1 MQPIATE
8 RRDDIVYKQLL
19 DNIKSGA
26 WKSGD
31 KLPTEAELCGI
42 FNVSRSTI
50 RAAIQR
56 LRSIGLVETVHGK
69 GTYICDNHELFD
81 HSGFTDTMDISA
93 KEYRD
98 MIELRSAIENSA
110 VRAIID
116 SGEEHDFSDVKAAFQ
131 GMEAAAAKL
140 DYVELTKYDLMFHL
154 SIIICSGNSIFI
166 QIMRIFHDEY
176 YKVLLETNKLMMR
189 DHPDEEKMHAHFMDC
204 IENHR
209 HLLNGLLSNQS
220 GEAIAEQDKF
230 LQRNKERI
238 DYFFQRQYMND
249 GN

>member
-81 HSGFTDTMDISA
+81 LSGFTDTMDISA

-98 MIELRSAIENSA
+98 VIELRSAIENSA

-189 DHPDEEKMHAHFMDC
+189 DYPDEEKLHAHFMDC

-238 DYFFQRQYMND
+238 NYFFQRQYMND

>member
-69 GTYICDNHELFD
+69 GTYICDNNELFD
-81 HSGFTDTMDISA
+81 PF
-93 KEYRD
+93 R
-98 MIELRSAIENSA
+98 
-110 VRAIID
+110 
-116 SGEEHDFSDVKAAFQ
+116 
-131 GMEAAAAKL
+131 
-140 DYVELTKYDLMFHL
+140 FH
-154 SIIICSGNSIFI
+154 
-166 QIMRIFHDEY
+166 
-176 YKVLLETNKLMMR
+176 
-189 DHPDEEKMHAHFMDC
+189 
-204 IENHR
+204 
-209 HLLNGLLSNQS
+209 
-220 GEAIAEQDKF
+220 
-230 LQRNKERI
+230 
-238 DYFFQRQYMND
+238 
-249 GN
+249 

>member
-19 DNIKSGA
+19 DNIKSSE

-31 KLPTEAELCGI
+31 KLPAEAELCTI
-42 FNVSRSTI
+42 FNVSRATV

-56 LRSIGLVETVHGK
+56 LRSIGLVETIHGK
-69 GTYICDNHELFD
+69 GTYVCDNKELFD
-81 HSGFTDTMDISA
+81 HSGFKDEMDISA
-93 KEYRD
+93 KEYKD

-116 SGEEHDFSDVKAAFQ
+116 SGSEHDFSDVEAAFR
-131 GMEAAAAKL
+131 GMEEAAAKL

-154 SIIICSGNSIFI
+154 SIIICSGNAIFI

-189 DHPDEEKMHAHFMDC
+189 DYPDEEKMHDHFMDC

-209 HLLNGLLSNQS
+209 CLLNGLLSNQS
-220 GEAIAEQDKF
+220 GAAIAEQDKF

-238 DYFFQRQYMND
+238 NYFFQRQYADDSN
-249 GN
+249 